1 MINLFLCKP
10 GDDFSTRGAFPEAPN
25 RPPGSP
31 KGPTPLQADRSW
43 AAAAGQGGEG
53 AVTVASAFPGAAA
66 SVAASAS
73 VKKAAAL
80 PEETP
85 AATFAP
91 GAKPRWDEVPDAPHS
106 MAKIEAAGGGGG
118 GAVGIAQEQS

>member
-1 MINLFLCKP
+1 MTGAA

-31 KGPTPLQADRSW
+31 KGPTPLQEDRSW

-53 AVTVASAFPGAAA
+53 TVTVASAFPGAAA

-118 GAVGIAQEQS
+118 GAVGITQEQS

>member
-1 MINLFLCKP
+1 MTHPHKRPRVDAGGRHHRLPVGGKEL
-10 GDDFSTRGAFPEAPN
+10 GDPLEEAGA
-25 RPPGSP
+25 
-31 KGPTPLQADRSW
+31 QAVG
-43 AAAAGQGGEG
+43 AGQGGEG
-53 AVTVASAFPGAAA
+53 TVTVASAFPGAAA